1 MASEQLR
8 NNVIV
13 YSAAITACT
22 RGEQWPDA
30 VAIFDRMQSRQ
41 VDSDLVACNAAMAAF
56 GAGGRWLRSL
66 LMLPPVGSSHSFGTA
81 ISACQEAAQWE
92 AALQMLPSSETRVET
107 NAFMYSAA
115 ISSCAKG
122 SAWQVAIWL
131 LSAMQLSRLESSLIA
146 HNAAIAACEHDGG
159 QWQRALFFLD
169 SLQHEQLR
177 SNIIT
182 YASAINACGKCGQ
195 WQMALQLFTDLAL
208 LRISPNIFAYGAVLA
223 AFSEAAEWSKALALL
238 GHLNAETL
246 QMNSVAYNA
255 AMCACE
261 RAGMW
266 EVCLSLFEEMDV
278 RCLAPDQFTGSTV
291 APALAAL
298 GRKADGYKKVQV
310 NAAISACRESR
321 WGLLDRSQ
329 SDLKV
334 SSVTNRIPVPG
345 PEFRLCECIQFFTIW
360 CQQLGAQL
368 RAVLHRA
375 ACLIAMLAPAFVAT
389 APTPVARL
397 PAQSLVEST
406 KQSAHGSVQ
415 LGATQTTLAG
425 IAGIAGIAGL
435 AQQRNTRKAKLTAR
449 RFSIQMPQMPFMAPP
464 DKKTVIIT
472 GASSGL
478 GLAAA
483 KELAATGDWYV
494 IMACRDFQK
503 AEKAAKEAGMFED
516 SYEVLHCDL
525 ASNRSVR
532 HFVDAFHALGRPLD
546 ALVCNAAVYFPN
558 AHKPGIFLP
567 GLFAGEGPRY
577 SADGHELS
585 FAANYLGHFLL
596 CKLLLEDLKRS
607 TVKPARCI
615 ILGTVT
621 ATVNG
626 AELGGMIP
634 PIAHVGNFE
643 GLEKGMKA
651 PVSMLDAHEF
661 NGAKAYKDS
670 KVCDVMLMKELHRR
684 YHNETGI
691 VFTSLY
697 PGCIAET
704 GLFREHYPLFQHL
717 FPAFHKSVTKAYVSQ
732 EEAGKRLAACVS
744 DERYA
749 TSGSYYSW
757 GGEAGTGGS
766 GGKDAVENKDKELDW
781 FMNYGS
787 FRTLSIDEIGGE
799 AADDARCR
807 KLWDLSER
815 LVQAS

>member
-1 MASEQLR
+1 LTYKDPFGNEQ
-8 NNVIV
+8 
-13 YSAAITACT
+13 ST
-22 RGEQWPDA
+22 E
-30 VAIFDRMQSRQ
+30 FK
-41 VDSDLVACNAAMAAF
+41 DL
-56 GAGGRWLRSL
+56 
-66 LMLPPVGSSHSFGTA
+66 
-81 ISACQEAAQWE
+81 
-92 AALQMLPSSETRVET
+92 
-107 NAFMYSAA
+107 
-115 ISSCAKG
+115 
-122 SAWQVAIWL
+122 
-131 LSAMQLSRLESSLIA
+131 
-146 HNAAIAACEHDGG
+146 
-159 QWQRALFFLD
+159 
-169 SLQHEQLR
+169 
-177 SNIIT
+177 
-182 YASAINACGKCGQ
+182 
-195 WQMALQLFTDLAL
+195 
-208 LRISPNIFAYGAVLA
+208 
-223 AFSEAAEWSKALALL
+223 
-238 GHLNAETL
+238 
-246 QMNSVAYNA
+246 
-255 AMCACE
+255 
-261 RAGMW
+261 
-266 EVCLSLFEEMDV
+266 
-278 RCLAPDQFTGSTV
+278 
-291 APALAAL
+291 
-298 GRKADGYKKVQV
+298 
-310 NAAISACRESR
+310 
-321 WGLLDRSQ
+321 
-329 SDLKV
+329 
-334 SSVTNRIPVPG
+334 
-345 PEFRLCECIQFFTIW
+345 
-360 CQQLGAQL
+360 
-368 RAVLHRA
+368 
-375 ACLIAMLAPAFVAT
+375 
-389 APTPVARL
+389 ARL
-397 PAQSLVEST
+397 PAQSFVEST
-406 KQSAHGSVQ
+406 KQSAHGSAQ
-415 LGATQTTLAG
+415 LGATQTQSILAG

-435 AQQRNTRKAKLTAR
+435 AQQRNTRKAKMTAR
-449 RFSIQMPQMPFMAPP
+449 RFSIQMPQIPFMAPP
-464 DKKTVIIT
+464 DKKTVVIT

-732 EEAGKRLAACVS
+732 EEAGKRLAACVA
-744 DERYA
+744 DDRYA

-787 FRTLSIDEIGGE
+787 FRTLSVDEIGGE

>member
-1 MASEQLR
+1 
-8 NNVIV
+8 
-13 YSAAITACT
+13 
-22 RGEQWPDA
+22 
-30 VAIFDRMQSRQ
+30 
-41 VDSDLVACNAAMAAF
+41 
-56 GAGGRWLRSL
+56 
-66 LMLPPVGSSHSFGTA
+66 
-81 ISACQEAAQWE
+81 
-92 AALQMLPSSETRVET
+92 
-107 NAFMYSAA
+107 
-115 ISSCAKG
+115 
-122 SAWQVAIWL
+122 
-131 LSAMQLSRLESSLIA
+131 
-146 HNAAIAACEHDGG
+146 
-159 QWQRALFFLD
+159 
-169 SLQHEQLR
+169 
-177 SNIIT
+177 
-182 YASAINACGKCGQ
+182 
-195 WQMALQLFTDLAL
+195 
-208 LRISPNIFAYGAVLA
+208 
-223 AFSEAAEWSKALALL
+223 
-238 GHLNAETL
+238 
-246 QMNSVAYNA
+246 
-255 AMCACE
+255 
-261 RAGMW
+261 
-266 EVCLSLFEEMDV
+266 
-278 RCLAPDQFTGSTV
+278 
-291 APALAAL
+291 
-298 GRKADGYKKVQV
+298 
-310 NAAISACRESR
+310 
-321 WGLLDRSQ
+321 
-329 SDLKV
+329 
-334 SSVTNRIPVPG
+334 
-345 PEFRLCECIQFFTIW
+345 
-360 CQQLGAQL
+360 
-368 RAVLHRA
+368 
-375 ACLIAMLAPAFVAT
+375 MLAPAFVAT

-406 KQSAHGSVQ
+406 KQSAHGSLQ